1 MDPTVKALLIV
12 AAVAALSVLLL
23 LVVPLFQEQCPKCKR
38 RGALRWDKAR
48 GDGQPDRRFKEN
60 VKRCARC
67 GAVVEG
73 R

>member
-23 LVVPLFQEQCPKCKR
+23 LVVPLFQEQCPKCER
-38 RGALRWDKAR
+38 RGTLKWDKAR
-48 GDGQPDRRFKEN
+48 VDGTQDRRFKEN
-60 VKRCARC
+60 AKRCTRC
-67 GAVVEG
+67 GAVVEK